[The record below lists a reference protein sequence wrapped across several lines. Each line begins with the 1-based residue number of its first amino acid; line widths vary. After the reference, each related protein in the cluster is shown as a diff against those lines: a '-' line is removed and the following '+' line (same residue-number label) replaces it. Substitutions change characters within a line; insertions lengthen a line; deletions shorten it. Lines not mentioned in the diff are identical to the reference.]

1 MNLGDLSDLV
11 GSAYD
16 VAFDPDSWPIV
27 LNRLADLLRA
37 TSGAAI
43 VSYNAQTRRRGL
55 LYPRS
60 SPEYIRSFLE
70 YWCPRCP
77 ILHYGKNHPVAA
89 VLQPEMFVSREEYC
103 STEIFNEWF
112 RPQRA
117 EAMIG
122 SKLLIEGPVS
132 MFLALMRPFSNG
144 DFAETE
150 IQLFDALIP
159 HLQRAVQLQLRLAG
173 LEGPTEGSATVL
185 NRLPQGVVLVDAQS
199 RVLFAN
205 SAAEALFRARG
216 GLFSGQDGLRS
227 ESAGETRRL
236 RKTIA
241 DCADSTGEI
250 GGTGGR
256 LRLSR
261 EDRAPLIVL
270 VIPQRSRLGWI
281 DVVRPRALLF
291 ITDPEQTATAQSRN
305 LREDFG
311 LTPAEAALA
320 LEILKTDG
328 LKAAA
333 NRLRISLATAHT
345 QLAHV
350 FDKTGTRRQAELVR
364 LILQSQPAAL
374 DA

>member
-1 MNLGDLSDLV
+1 MSLGDLSELV
-11 GSAYD
+11 ESAYD
-16 VAFDPDSWPIV
+16 AAFDPDSWPTV
-27 LNRLADLLRA
+27 LDRLADLLTA
-37 TSGAAI
+37 ASGAAI

-60 SPEYIRSFLE
+60 PPEYVRSFLE
-70 YWCPRCP
+70 YWCHRCP

-144 DFAETE
+144 DFEEPE

-173 LEGPTEGSATVL
+173 LEGPAAGTAAIL
-185 NRLPQGVVLVDAQS
+185 NRLPQGVLLVDAQS
-199 RVLFAN
+199 QVIFAN
-205 SAAEALFRARG
+205 LAAEALFRDRA
-216 GLFSGQDGLRS
+216 GLYSGRDGLRA
-227 ESAGETRRL
+227 ESADETRRL
-236 RKTIA
+236 RKIIA
-241 DCADSTGEI
+241 DCADPIGEVD
-250 GGTGGR
+250 GAGRR
-256 LRLSR
+256 LRISR

-281 DVVRPRALLF
+281 DVVRPRATLF
-291 ITDPEQTATAQSRN
+291 ITDPEQTTAAHGGN

-320 LEILKTDG
+320 LEILKSDG

-333 NRLRISLATAHT
+333 SRLGISPATAHT

-350 FDKTGTRRQAELVR
+350 FDKTGARRQAELVR
-364 LILQSQPAAL
+364 LILQSQPAIVEG
-374 DA
+374 

>member
-1 MNLGDLSDLV
+1 MSLGELSDLI
-11 GSAYD
+11 GLAYD
-16 VAFDPDSWPIV
+16 AAFDADFWPLV
-27 LNRLADLLRA
+27 LNRLADLLTA

-43 VSYNAQTRRRGL
+43 VSYNSQSRRRGL
-55 LYPRS
+55 IFPRAA
-60 SPEYIRSFLE
+60 PEYIRSFLE

-89 VLQPEMFVSREEYC
+89 VLQPEMFASREEYC

-112 RPQRA
+112 KPQRA

-122 SKLLIEGPVS
+122 SKLLIEGPAS

-144 DFAETE
+144 DFGETE
-150 IQLFDALIP
+150 IRLLAALIP

-173 LEGPTEGSATVL
+173 LEGPAEGSASIL
-185 NRLPQGVVLVDAQS
+185 NRLPQGVLLVDEQS

-205 SAAEALFRARG
+205 PAAEALFRARA
-216 GLFSGQDGLRS
+216 GLFSRPDGLHA
-227 ESAGETRRL
+227 ENPQETRRL
-236 RKTIA
+236 RKAIGG
-241 DCADSTGEI
+241 CADPVGEI
-250 GGTGGR
+250 GGAGGR
-256 LRLSR
+256 VRLSR

-270 VIPQRSRLGWI
+270 VVPQRSRLGWI
-281 DVVRPRALLF
+281 DVVRPRATLF
-291 ITDPEQTATAQSRN
+291 ITDPEQSVVPRSQT

-311 LTPAEAALA
+311 LTPAEAVLA

-328 LKAAA
+328 LKGAAS
-333 NRLRISLATAHT
+333 RLGISLATAHT

-364 LILQSQPAAL
+364 LILQSQPAIGEG
-374 DA
+374 

>member
-1 MNLGDLSDLV
+1 MSLEDISDLV
-11 GSAYD
+11 GLAYD
-16 VAFDPDSWPIV
+16 AAFDWSFWPIV
-27 LNRLADLLRA
+27 LNRLADVLTA

-43 VSYNAQTRRRGL
+43 VSYNSRTRRRGL

-60 SPEYIRSFLE
+60 SPEYIRSFLG

-77 ILHYGKNHPVAA
+77 ILHYGKNHPVAT
-89 VLQPEMFVSREEYC
+89 VMQPEMFVSREEYC
-103 STEIFNEWF
+103 RTEIFNEWF
-112 RPQRA
+112 KPQRA

-132 MFLALMRPFSNG
+132 MFLALMRPYSNG
-144 DFAETE
+144 DFEETE
-150 IQLFDALIP
+150 IRLFASVIP

-173 LEGPTEGSATVL
+173 LEGPAEGSAAIL
-185 NRLPQGVVLVDAQS
+185 SRLPQGVLLVDAEA

-205 SAAEALFRARG
+205 AAAENLLRASNG
-216 GLFSGQDGLRS
+216 VFLGSDGLRTKS
-227 ESAGETRRL
+227 PGETRHL

-241 DCADSTGEI
+241 DCADPSSEI
-250 GGTGGR
+250 GGAGGR

-270 VIPQRSRLGWI
+270 VIPQRSRLDWI
-281 DVVRPRALLF
+281 DVVRPRAILF
-291 ITDPEQTATAQSRN
+291 ITDPEQTTAARGQN

-311 LTPAEAALA
+311 LTPAEAAVA
-320 LEILKTDG
+320 VEILKADG

-333 NRLRISLATAHT
+333 NRLGISLATAHT
-345 QLAHV
+345 HLAHV

-364 LILQSQPAAL
+364 LILQSLPAIGEG
-374 DA
+374 

>member
-1 MNLGDLSDLV
+1 MSLGDLSDLV

-16 VAFDPDSWPIV
+16 AAFDPDSWPIV
-27 LNRLADLLRA
+27 LNRLADLLTA

-60 SPEYIRSFLE
+60 SPEYVRSFLE

-112 RPQRA
+112 RPQHA

-132 MFLALMRPFSNG
+132 MFLALMRPFSTG
-144 DFAETE
+144 DFEETE

-159 HLQRAVQLQLRLAG
+159 HLQRAVQLQLRLAV
-173 LEGPTEGSATVL
+173 LEGPAEGSATIL

-205 SAAEALFRARG
+205 SAAEALFRARA
-216 GLFSGQDGLRS
+216 GLFSGQDGLS
-227 ESAGETRRL
+227 AESAGETRRM
-236 RKTIA
+236 RKIIA
-241 DCADSTGEI
+241 DCADPNGEI
-250 GGTGGR
+250 GGAGSR
-256 LRLSR
+256 LRISR
-261 EDRAPLIVL
+261 EDRAPMIVL

-281 DVVRPRALLF
+281 DVVRPRATLF
-291 ITDPEQTATAQSRN
+291 ITDPEQSTVAHGQH

-320 LEILKTDG
+320 LEILKSDG

-333 NRLRISLATAHT
+333 NRLGISPATAHT

-364 LILQSQPAAL
+364 LILQSQPAA
-374 DA
+374 AVG

>member
-1 MNLGDLSDLV
+1 LRLDNLSDLV

-16 VAFDPDSWPIV
+16 AAFDPGSWPIV
-27 LNRLADLLRA
+27 LNRLADLLTA
-37 TSGAAI
+37 SSGAAI

-77 ILHYGKNHPVAA
+77 ILHYGKNYPIARVM
-89 VLQPEMFVSREEYC
+89 QPEMFLSREEYC

-112 RPQRA
+112 KPQHA

-132 MFLALMRPFSNG
+132 MFLALMRPFSSG
-144 DFAETE
+144 DFEETE

-173 LEGPTEGSATVL
+173 LEGPGEGSATIL
-185 NRLPQGVVLVDAQS
+185 NRLPQGVLLVDAQS

-205 SAAEALFRARG
+205 SAAETLLRAHA
-216 GLFSGQDGLRS
+216 GLLSGQDGLRA
-227 ESAGETRRL
+227 ESADETRRL
-236 RKTIA
+236 RKTVS
-241 DCADSTGEI
+241 DCADPSDEI
-250 GGTGGR
+250 GGTGRR
-256 LRLSR
+256 LRISR

-270 VIPQRSRLGWI
+270 VIPQRSRLGWV
-281 DVVRPRALLF
+281 DVVRPRAALF
-291 ITDPEQTATAQSRN
+291 ITDPEQTTAAHGRN

-311 LTPAEAALA
+311 LTPAETALA
-320 LEILKTDG
+320 LEILKSDG

-333 NRLRISLATAHT
+333 KRLGISPATAHT

-364 LILQSQPAAL
+364 LILQSQPAIAEG
-374 DA
+374 